1 MNTVNDFSDFLSF
14 EEMDIF
20 PTLDLCLPQY
30 DEGAVEGIGNGSD
43 DVFHIDTKE
52 NDDFST
58 REILQELEL
67 EGKYISDSFV
77 SRL

>member
-1 MNTVNDFSDFLSF
+1 MARTYTKKSKMNTMNDFSDFLSL

-30 DEGAVEGIGNGSD
+30 DEGVGNASD
-43 DVFHIDTKE
+43 DVFNIATKE

-67 EGKYISDSFV
+67 EGK
-77 SRL
+77 